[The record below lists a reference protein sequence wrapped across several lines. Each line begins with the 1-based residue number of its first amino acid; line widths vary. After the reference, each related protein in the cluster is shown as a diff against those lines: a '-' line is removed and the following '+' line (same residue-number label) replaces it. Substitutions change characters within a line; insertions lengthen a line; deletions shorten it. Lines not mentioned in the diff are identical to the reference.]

1 MDIQSRPPK
10 KHAILVDRG
19 DNPCDTHIHT
29 VVVSIVCE
37 RVECDWAV
45 IRMLS
50 SVSVG
55 KPSFSYVTFRFSVL
69 TIGTFVVETG
79 FSSES
84 EWYLT
89 LSVWTVGGWKDDNRS
104 SYSRPISDQEYS
116 VCCTPKNTTR
126 SLKCSW
132 LNDYSQE
139 NDYILITE

>member
-1 MDIQSRPPK
+1 MIIEHSEQSTK
-10 KHAILVDRG
+10 KHAVLVDRG

-37 RVECDWAV
+37 RVEWDWAV

-50 SVSVG
+50 SVSG
-55 KPSFSYVTFRFSVL
+55 RNPSFSYVTFLFSVL

-84 EWYLT
+84 ELYLT

-104 SYSRPISDQEYS
+104 SYNRAIQEHEYS
-116 VCCTPKNTTR
+116 DLYAVEI
-126 SLKCSW
+126 CSAW
-132 LNDYSQE
+132 NVQAE
-139 NDYILITE
+139 